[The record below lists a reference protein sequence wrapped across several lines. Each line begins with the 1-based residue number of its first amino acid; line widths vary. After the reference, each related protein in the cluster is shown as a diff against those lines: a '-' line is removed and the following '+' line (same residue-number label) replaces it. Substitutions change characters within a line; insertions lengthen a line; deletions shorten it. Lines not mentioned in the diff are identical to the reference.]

1 MSSKGE
7 KKKYGEAFNDEL
19 DAAKR
24 DNQLCEEMGIPHKN
38 PGINAIPNQQRQP
51 KRKASQYNGVHWFKP
66 RDKWS
71 VVLCLQEGKR
81 KFGGFFNDELDAA
94 KRVNQ
99 LCEKI
104 GIPYKNPGINAK
116 PNQQWPP
123 KQKTSQ
129 YKEVYWSESKNKWW
143 VVLSLQGT
151 KNKFGGYFDDELDAA
166 KRLNQLCEEFG
177 IPHKNYG
184 IGTIINQQPKQ
195 KISQYTG
202 VCWHKRQDK
211 WSVDLCLQGV
221 KKKFGGYFNDELDA
235 AKRINQL
242 CEEFGIPHKN
252 HGIGTIINQETKQT
266 SSQYTGVSRNTANGK
281 WRARL
286 YLQGRRTKNGGN
298 FSDELDAAKR
308 INQLCEQFDSSQEL
322 WNWNDDK
329 STTWK

>member
-1 MSSKGE
+1 
-7 KKKYGEAFNDEL
+7 
-19 DAAKR
+19 
-24 DNQLCEEMGIPHKN
+24 
-38 PGINAIPNQQRQP
+38 
-51 KRKASQYNGVHWFKP
+51 
-66 RDKWS
+66 
-71 VVLCLQEGKR
+71 
-81 KFGGFFNDELDAA
+81 
-94 KRVNQ
+94 
-99 LCEKI
+99 
-104 GIPYKNPGINAK
+104 
-116 PNQQWPP
+116 
-123 KQKTSQ
+123 
-129 YKEVYWSESKNKWW
+129 
-143 VVLSLQGT
+143 
-151 KNKFGGYFDDELDAA
+151 LDAA

-184 IGTIINQQPKQ
+184 IGTTTNQQPKQ

-252 HGIGTIINQETKQT
+252 HGIGTIINQEAKQT

-308 INQLCEQFDSSQEL
+308 INQMCEEFGIPHKNHGINAIPNEQWQPKQKTSQYVGVYWYKERHKWRVQLSLQEEKAKFGGCFDDEMDAAKRVNQLCEQMGIPHKNHGIEPTTNQQHGDDLIDDSEHANPVISSEIANAENYDDHATKNKRKHEKDL
-322 WNWNDDK
+322 IINDNSPVEKYYYFYDNYLN
-329 STTWK
+329 